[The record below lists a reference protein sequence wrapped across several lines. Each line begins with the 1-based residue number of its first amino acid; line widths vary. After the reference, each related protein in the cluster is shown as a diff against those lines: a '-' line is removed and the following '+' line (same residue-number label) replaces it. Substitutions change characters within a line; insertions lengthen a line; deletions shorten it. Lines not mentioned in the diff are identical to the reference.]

1 MTQTLVYKF
10 LIFTFLVAVLSYISF
25 AQSTS
30 LTYGNTG
37 NLSQG
42 ASFEADIPVSSRQAD
57 INDVTFSTDGLSVF
71 IIGSD
76 GGGLNAKVNQYSL
89 SSPFNLASSSSY
101 LGDYTI
107 SGQETNPKGIAF
119 SDDGLQM
126 FIVGSSDQVNVYDL
140 STPFSIASGV
150 VHASSQTVVSN
161 LTSMAFGED
170 GAKLF
175 VIRNSTNKEVYQYDL
190 STPYDIST
198 ISLDGTFNVQ
208 NEASNPQGIAFNAT
222 GTQMFIVGQSSKSI
236 YQYSLS
242 SPFNLTSGASY
253 DGVLLNIAAQERFP
267 NGITF
272 SADGSRFYI
281 TESQNQD
288 INQYAIPAD
297 QFREGSNNDGSVDG
311 FLTIQLAGDAF
322 TSAGG
327 TLSHGTDYTV
337 NNSPGGLTPS
347 LDVDASGTIATL
359 TFTGNATDHQD
370 INDVS
375 ELAITFTNAA
385 FVGADAS
392 SVSGVN
398 DPTGVGIDFRDN
410 TPSIFYGNGF
420 DPTQAKYLDEAIDV
434 SSIDSQPLQ
443 MRLSTDGTKFYL
455 LGGATKAIHQ
465 FTLSAPYQID
475 NSMTSDGA
483 PYDLTGLSTNIF
495 GFNFNNDGSK
505 IYLLDNTTDAVYQ
518 YTLTTPFDVTGT
530 VTLDGSYTVAEDGFP
545 LSITFDA
552 SGNKMFITGTSAD
565 QISQYSLSTPF
576 DVLST
581 VNFEGALSVASEET
595 NPGRIE
601 FAKGGTQLLLI
612 GSRGDDITQYN
623 LSAPFDITLDIAVS
637 STFYIGREDWSPSDF
652 VFNADGSKMFMLGS
666 GYDKVYEYDVDKGGY
681 SENSANDG
689 GLTGTIDIYLF
700 DEVFNN
706 AGGTLSTANYS
717 VGNLPAGLSTELS
730 VDANGIVASLSID
743 GQANDHQN
751 IHDVSNLI
759 LTFSDGAFLGGDASE
774 VMDAT
779 AFDTGIG
786 IDFRDNNPALFY
798 GNPLA
803 LNQTTYSGN
812 SVSIGGQESSY
823 ATGIALNADGT
834 RIFMAGGDESQ
845 IFEYSLSIPYDLA
858 STFSYTGNSLDLS
871 VNADSPEDL
880 AFSPD
885 GMRLFITSIDMYEIV
900 QYNLSSAFDL
910 STATYSG
917 NSYNVSSIDQSVYGL
932 AFSYDGSK
940 MFLVG
945 EDGNNIYQF
954 SLPTPFDLSSVVLE
968 FTYYVGNEVYPSG
981 ISISRDG
988 RHIIVVGS
996 SDMVSYTLNT
1006 PFDLADGATYNGV
1019 DFDFS
1024 GQDTY
1029 GTGIA
1034 TSSEGDKIFVLGS
1047 DNFIISQYDVSVG
1060 GFNEVVANDGQLE
1073 GSLTIHVVDDPFSNA
1088 GGSFVYNTDYSIGN
1102 LPSGLT
1108 PTLTVD
1114 ADGYSAVLTIAG
1126 TADLHGDLQDVDGL
1140 VFTFSNSA
1148 FSNYTANNVQSAI
1161 DNNSGV
1167 GIDFSPYTES
1177 DITSFTFD
1185 GIDGDAVIDAAETA
1199 VDAVALAGT
1208 NIAALTP
1215 TVTVSPGATVSPN
1228 TGVVQ
1233 DFTNSLVYTV
1243 TAEDGTITEWDVV
1256 VTEAIAT
1263 PTDILLSSTSV
1274 DEGSDAGTVVGSL
1287 SALDENFNEG
1297 FTFYVVAVLEDDDWR
1312 SFAISENNLVTT
1324 DFIALD
1330 FETKNTFTFDISV
1343 QDQDG
1348 EIFEKE
1354 FTITL
1359 NDVNEDPTDVS
1370 LDNAAIDESNPLE
1383 TVVGALSTIDED
1395 EGQMHSYTLVS
1406 GDGDTDNASF
1416 AISGGNLVSAE
1427 IFDFETKDSYSVR
1440 IQTSDGNGGTY
1451 EEAFSIAINDLVSQI
1466 SSLTL
1471 SNEDIDENESTGTS
1485 VGSFTTFGE
1494 DLSGSYTYS
1503 LVSGTGDTDNSSFT
1517 ISDNELLTSES
1528 FDFET
1533 KNSLSIRVKTDDGSL
1548 EREEVFTISVNNVFE
1563 APTGIELS
1571 TSTIEENNSAGD
1583 LIGSL
1588 TTIDEDEGET
1598 YTYAIATG
1606 TGDTDNASFT
1616 ISGDQLIAQDVFDF
1630 ETQSS
1635 YSVRVETN
1643 DGNGGTYQEVFTIS
1657 VTNENESITVLNP
1670 IADQSYNEG
1679 FATSDI
1685 DLADVFVDM
1694 DGDELSFTAISGD
1707 NSVVTIGVSG
1717 TALTVTEVG
1726 IGTSNVSVTA
1736 DDSNGLSVTTTFTI
1750 TVTETPL
1757 GLEDD
1762 LSLSIY
1768 PNPVSNILNVESS
1781 KAFEVR
1787 LTDVNG
1793 KIMDK
1798 GQGKSIRMNI
1808 ETLSEGVYLILID
1821 QEGQTIKRR
1830 IIKAN

>member
-1 MTQTLVYKF
+1 MKQTLVYKI
-10 LIFTFLVAVLSYISF
+10 LIFAFLVAVLSHISF

-30 LTYGNTG
+30 LTYGNAG

-42 ASFEADIPVSSRQAD
+42 ASFEADVPVSSRQID
-57 INDVTFSTDGLSVF
+57 INDVTFSSDGSSVF

-76 GGGLNAKVNQYSL
+76 GGGPNAKVNQYSL

-126 FIVGSSDQVNVYDL
+126 FVVGSSDQVNVYDL

-272 SADGSRFYI
+272 SADGTRFFI

-288 INQYAIPAD
+288 INQYAIPTD
-297 QFREGSNNDGSVDG
+297 QFREGSNNDGSVNG
-311 FLTIQLAGDAF
+311 FLTIQLAGEAF

-420 DPTQAKYLDEAIDV
+420 DPTQSRYLDEAMDI

-443 MRLSTDGTKFYL
+443 MRLSNDGTKFYL

-465 FTLSAPYQID
+465 FSLSAPYRID
-475 NSMTSDGA
+475 ESMTSDGTS
-483 PYDLTGLSTNIF
+483 YDLTGLSTNIF

-505 IYLLDNTTDAVYQ
+505 MYLLDNTTDAVYQ

-565 QISQYSLSTPF
+565 QIGQYSLSTPF

-595 NPGRIE
+595 NPNRIE

-623 LSAPFDITLDIAVS
+623 LSAPFDITLDVVVS
-637 STFYIGREDWSPSDF
+637 STFYMGGEDWSPSDF
-652 VFNADGSKMFMLGS
+652 VFNADGSKMFMLGN
-666 GYDKVYEYDVDKGGY
+666 GYDKIYEYDVDKGGY
-681 SENSANDG
+681 SENSTNDG
-689 GLTGTIDIYLF
+689 SLTGTIDIYLF

-706 AGGTLSTANYS
+706 AGSTLSAAHYS

-803 LNQTTYSGN
+803 LNQTMYSGN
-812 SVSIGGQESSY
+812 SVSIGGQESGY

-834 RIFMAGGDESQ
+834 KIFMAGGDESQ
-845 IFEYSLSIPYDLA
+845 IFEYSLSIPYDLS
-858 STFSYTGNSLDLS
+858 STFSYTGNSIDLS

-880 AFSPD
+880 TFSPD
-885 GMRLFITSIDMYEIV
+885 GLRLFVASNEFYEIV

-910 STATYSG
+910 TTATYSG
-917 NSYNVSSIDQSVYGL
+917 NSYDVSSIDQSVYGL
-932 AFSYDGSK
+932 AFSYDGSR

-954 SLPTPFDLSSVVLE
+954 SLPTPFDLASVVFE
-968 FTYYVGNEVYPSG
+968 FSFYVGNEIYPSG
-981 ISISRDG
+981 ISVSRDG

-1006 PFDLADGATYNGV
+1006 PFDLADGAKYNGV

-1024 GQDTY
+1024 DQDSY

-1034 TSSEGDKIFVLGS
+1034 TSAEGDKIFVLGS

-1060 GFNEVVANDGQLE
+1060 GFNEVVANDGELE

-1102 LPSGLT
+1102 LPTGLA

-1148 FSNYTANNVQSAI
+1148 FSNYTADNVQSAI
-1161 DNNSGV
+1161 DNNSGI

-1185 GIDGDAVIDAAETA
+1185 GISGSATIDEI
-1199 VDAVALAGT
+1199 GH
-1208 NIAALTP
+1208 
-1215 TVTVSPGATVSPN
+1215 
-1228 TGVVQ
+1228 
-1233 DFTNSLVYTV
+1233 TV
-1243 TAEDGTITEWDVV
+1243 TAEATAGVDISAIIPTIGISQGANVSPSSDVEQDFTSSVLYKVTSENGTESDWDVS
-1256 VTEAIAT
+1256 VTEAIST

-1274 DEGSDAGTVVGSL
+1274 DEGSTSGTVVGNL
-1287 SALDENFNEG
+1287 SALDENFNET
-1297 FTFYVVAVLEDDDWR
+1297 FTYYVVAVIEDDDWR
-1312 SFAISENNLVTT
+1312 SFTISDNNLVTT

-1348 EIFEKE
+1348 EIYEEE

-1359 NDVNEDPTDVS
+1359 NDVNDAPDDID
-1370 LDNAAIDESNPLE
+1370 LDNSSIEEVRAIG
-1383 TVVGALSTIDED
+1383 TIVGTLSTTDED
-1395 EGQMHSYTLVS
+1395 AGQSHTYSFVAGP
-1406 GDGDTDNASF
+1406 GDNDNASF
-1416 AISGGNLVSAE
+1416 RISGSDLVSAE
-1427 IFDFETKDSYSVR
+1427 V
-1440 IQTSDGNGGTY
+1440 
-1451 EEAFSIAINDLVSQI
+1451 
-1466 SSLTL
+1466 
-1471 SNEDIDENESTGTS
+1471 
-1485 VGSFTTFGE
+1485 
-1494 DLSGSYTYS
+1494 
-1503 LVSGTGDTDNSSFT
+1503 
-1517 ISDNELLTSES
+1517 

-1533 KNSLSIRVKTDDGSL
+1533 KNSYSVRIETSDGNGGFYSETFTIGITDLEPQIISLTLDNEVIDENVSIGTSVGSFNTFGEDISGTYTYTLVAGAGDTDNAFFSVSGGELLTDENLDFETKSSHSIRVMADDGTGNTF
-1548 EREEVFTISVNNVFE
+1548 EQIFTISVNNVSE
-1563 APTGIELS
+1563 APTGIVLGEKTITENNTIGDVIGTLS
-1571 TSTIEENNSAGD
+1571 TT
-1583 LIGSL
+1583 
-1588 TTIDEDEGET
+1588 DEDVGET
-1598 YTYAIATG
+1598 HSYTLVAG
-1606 TGDTDNASFT
+1606 TGDTDNALFS
-1616 ISGDQLIAQDVFDF
+1616 ISGDQLLAGVIFDF

-1635 YSVRVETN
+1635 YSLRVETN
-1643 DGNGGTYQEVFTIS
+1643 DGNGGIYQEAFIITIN
-1657 VTNENESITVLNP
+1657 NENESITVVSP
-1670 IADQSYNEG
+1670 IVDQTEEEG
-1679 FATSDI
+1679 FGSLNIDVSTTFVDSDGDVLSFSATS
-1685 DLADVFVDM
+1685 ANESVATV
-1694 DGDELSFTAISGD
+1694 AVSGAT
-1707 NSVVTIGVSG
+1707 VTI
-1717 TALTVTEVG
+1717 TEVG
-1726 IGTSNVSVTA
+1726 TGSSTITVTA
-1736 DDSNGLSVTTTFTI
+1736 DDGNGSTISDEFIFTI
-1750 TVTETPL
+1750 NESPL
-1757 GLEDD
+1757 GLDD
-1762 LSLSIY
+1762 NIKVSIY
-1768 PNPVSNILNVESS
+1768 PNPASNLVHIESR
-1781 KAFEVR
+1781 KTMDVK
-1787 LTDVNG
+1787 LTDLNG
-1793 KIMDK
+1793 RVLDRESGTSIKMDIQQISK
-1798 GQGKSIRMNI
+1798 
-1808 ETLSEGVYLILID
+1808 GVYLLLID
-1821 QEGQTIKRR
+1821 QGERKLKKR
-1830 IIKAN
+1830 IVKN